1 MDMSI
6 VKEIQMGINDF
17 KILVVHKS
25 GPVQS
30 ITVRR
35 WWIKFI
41 FIFICLLAAVLAAG
55 SYVFYRQYLIVGT
68 MIEENGQL
76 SIRIER
82 LEGLM
87 RDQETREVLL
97 SQQQATPVQS
107 QAMEITSSLMPEE
120 NTQARPDEPAS
131 SPLLSIRNME
141 QHLEQ
146 GDMRISFDVVNEQDN
161 NEPAVGYIAVVA
173 HGSREGNPWIEVWPP
188 MRLNASG
195 RPEQYRR
202 GTPFSVQ
209 RFRTIQARIPI
220 ADKLFE
226 RIELLFYSR
235 QGELILVKSYPVL
248 QATPA
253 TQ

>member
-1 MDMSI
+1 MTI
-6 VKEIQMGINDF
+6 RN
-17 KILVVHKS
+17 
-25 GPVQS
+25 
-30 ITVRR
+30 

-41 FIFICLLAAVLAAG
+41 FIVIFLLAAVLAAG
-55 SYVFYRQYLIVGT
+55 SYVFYRQYLMV
-68 MIEENGQL
+68 EEMLEDNKQI
-76 SIRIER
+76 SIRVER

-87 RDQETREVLL
+87 WDQETRDVLL
-97 SQQQATPVQS
+97 SQQQALANQT
-107 QAMEITSSLMPEE
+107 QASEITHPLIPEE
-120 NTQARPDEPAS
+120 NTEVKPEEPTS

-141 QHLEQ
+141 QYVQQ
-146 GDMRISFDVVNEQDN
+146 GDMRISFDVVNEQD

-209 RFRTIQARIPI
+209 RFRTINARLPV
-220 ADKLFE
+220 ANKVFE
-226 RIELLFYSR
+226 RIELLLYSR
-235 QGELILVKSYPVL
+235 QGELILVNSYPVL
-248 QATPA
+248 QSDST